1 MTPDKPLISHAC
13 RLFVIILNGLGLAIS
28 YSIIKKHGGQISV
41 ESEVA
46 KSTTFHIHLPASDK
60 LLQKAEGV
68 QLEPIPGKGR
78 ILVMDDEDIV
88 RDTAQLMLQHLDY
101 DVRLARDGAE
111 AIDSYSQAIESGRP
125 FTAVI
130 MDLTIRGGMGGAEA
144 LAQLLKM
151 DPAVKAIVS
160 SGYSSGPV
168 ISNFRDYGFT
178 AVVTKP
184 YRIQELSE
192 ILHRVLSC

>member
-1 MTPDKPLISHAC
+1 
-13 RLFVIILNGLGLAIS
+13 
-28 YSIIKKHGGQISV
+28 
-41 ESEVA
+41 
-46 KSTTFHIHLPASDK
+46 
-60 LLQKAEGV
+60 
-68 QLEPIPGKGR
+68 
-78 ILVMDDEDIV
+78 
-88 RDTAQLMLQHLDY
+88 
-101 DVRLARDGAE
+101 
-111 AIDSYSQAIESGRP
+111 
-125 FTAVI
+125 

-168 ISNFRDYGFT
+168 ISHFRDYGFT

-184 YRIQELSE
+184 YRIEELSE